1 MNPKYLYSVI
11 DNRSRELYIS
21 RHQRSPNNVKSHSS
35 FYLLNLGI
43 SFPQTTNNI
52 ITMATYDSK
61 GIYAAVRFW
70 KALHKDFLSLRIS
83 KMKPSIIPCQNNN
96 RRCLSNSKFFGK
108 FLDGGATF
116 LLLPTRSIKSRKV
129 PYAKWRS
136 LREKMNQF
144 RVLFCKCR

>member
-1 MNPKYLYSVI
+1 MPRKILSVQLAYQQAILIAKLYSVMNPKYLYSVS
-11 DNRSRELYIS
+11 DNRSGELYIS
-21 RHQRSPNNVKSHSS
+21 KHQRSPNNVKSHSS

-83 KMKPSIIPCQNNN
+83 KMKPSIIPYVKIIIGDVFPI
-96 RRCLSNSKFFGK
+96 RS
-108 FLDGGATF
+108 FLESF
-116 LLLPTRSIKSRKV
+116 
-129 PYAKWRS
+129 
-136 LREKMNQF
+136 
-144 RVLFCKCR
+144 

>member
-1 MNPKYLYSVI
+1 MNPSTCILLVHG
-11 DNRSRELYIS
+11 NRSRELYTS
-21 RHQRSPNNVKSHSS
+21 RHQRSLNNLESHSF

-70 KALHKDFLSLRIS
+70 KALHRDFLSVRIS

-96 RRCLSNSKFFGK
+96 RRRLSKSKFFGK

-129 PYAKWRS
+129 PKC
-136 LREKMNQF
+136 KMEIT
-144 RVLFCKCR
+144 